1 MSIWQDKFTD
11 WCSALTIDSKDEGLV
26 PLHFFGTQRKLINEI
41 AAGLEDD
48 IRHFV
53 VLKGRQLG
61 ISTASLALD
70 CYWPMSRPGVQGAL
84 VVDTDSNRD
93 YFRDIISGYLG
104 DGLPKSHKQPVTGH
118 NRTQLTWKNRSRL
131 LYLVAGTR
139 KGGGLGRAKGVNFLH
154 ATEMSSWGDE
164 EGLAS
169 LQSTLSQKSADR
181 LYIYESTAR
190 GFDMFYDMW
199 KRAKNARTQRAIFI
213 GWWLKESY
221 SWPKDSVIYQ
231 TYWDGQLS
239 SDERDWVR
247 KIKMMYDYDIQPE
260 QIAWHR
266 HQLAEII
273 GDELMMTQEFPP
285 TESDAFVV
293 TGSQF
298 FSGAALTLS
307 TKIAQ
312 EKAYEAYRY
321 VFGDD
326 FTDTTVI
333 RANEYV
339 EELRVWAYPI
349 PGATYVLGCDPAYG
363 SSDWADRFC
372 VQVFR
377 CYADRLEQVAEY
389 ATEKCSTVYFA
400 WVIAHLA
407 GAYRPSFVNLEITG
421 PGGEVLARLDDLRRR
436 QVRVPSAISNTGFL
450 DVLGATQHYLY
461 RRPDDMAGSFA
472 RQWKTTHETK
482 KRMMNRL
489 RDEYSLKHLVLHSV
503 ELIEEMGGIRNEDG
517 EIGAKGRAKDDRV
530 IAAALAVV
538 HWWDWIKERLR
549 RSNYTYDMARK
560 LEARDSKPPIED
572 VVMNYLK
579 GVRVVQ

>member
-1 MSIWQDKFTD
+1 MGVWLDTFVE
-11 WCSALTIDSKDEGLV
+11 WCSSLTIDSKDAGLV
-26 PLHFFGTQRKLINEI
+26 PLQFFGTQRKLVTEI
-41 AAGLEDD
+41 AAGLENDV
-48 IRHFV
+48 RHFV

-70 CYWPMSRPGVQGAL
+70 CYWPMGRAGVQGAL
-84 VVDTDSNRD
+84 VTDTDSNRD
-93 YFRDIISGYLG
+93 YFRDIITGYLEA
-104 DGLPKSHKQPVTGH
+104 LPRTHRQPVRGH
-118 NRTQLTWKNRSRL
+118 NRTQLTWANRSRL

-164 EGLAS
+164 EGLES
-169 LQSTLSQKSADR
+169 LQATLSQVSKDR

-199 KRAKNARTQRAIFI
+199 KRAKRARTQRAIFI
-213 GWWLKESY
+213 GWWLKEGY
-221 SWPKDSVIYQ
+221 SWPQDHVIFQ
-231 TYWDGQLS
+231 TYWDGKLTS
-239 SDERDWVR
+239 AERDWVR
-247 KIKMMYDYDIQPE
+247 KIKVMYGYDIRPE

-266 HQLAEII
+266 HYAAELSS
-273 GDELMMTQEFPP
+273 DELSMSQEFPA
-285 TESDAFVV
+285 TEEEAFVV

-298 FSGAALTLS
+298 FSGAQLTAA
-307 TKIAQ
+307 TVAA
-312 EKAYEAYRY
+312 EGKAYESYRY
-321 VFGDD
+321 VFGDE
-326 FTDTTVI
+326 FTDTAVI
-333 RANEYV
+333 RANDYV

-363 SSDWADRFC
+363 SSDWADRF
-372 VQVFR
+372 VVEVFR

-389 ATEKCSTVYFA
+389 ATEKASTVYFA

-407 GAYRPSFVNLEITG
+407 GAYRPSYVNLEITG

-436 QVRVPSAISNTGFL
+436 QVKAPSSLGQSQFI
-450 DVLGATQHYLY
+450 DVLGNMSHYLY

-489 RDEYSLKHLVLHSV
+489 RDEFSLKHLVLHSA
-503 ELIEEMGGIRNEDG
+503 ELIEEMGGIRDENG
-517 EIGAKGRAKDDRV
+517 EIGAKGRAKDDRA

-538 HWWDWIKERLR
+538 HWWDWVRDRLR
-549 RSNYTYDMARK
+549 RSNYTWDMAKK
-560 LEARDSKPPIED
+560 LEARDARVPVED
-572 VVMNYLK
+572 VVLNYLK
-579 GVRVVQ
+579 GAKVLS